1 MAKAI
6 MPKYEHPRERIM
18 DIAEHLIM
26 SRGFNRFSYKDIST
40 EMNVKNA
47 AIHYHFPSKN
57 DLGVAVIRRA
67 QARCRK
73 WNGMTFQQ
81 AVSPVDMLNVF
92 LEMYTGYLNSGE
104 YVCLASALETDFN
117 TFSKEMQNE
126 IRRYAAEMLNWI
138 RNLLQKGREEG
149 LFSFSEPPEDKAFFI
164 LSSVQGALQ
173 IASVG
178 DKNLF
183 YRLVD
188 KIKTD
193 LTR

>member
-1 MAKAI
+1 
-6 MPKYEHPRERIM
+6 MPKCKHPREHIM

-47 AIHYHFPSKN
+47 AIHYHFPSKS

-67 QARCRK
+67 QARFRK
-73 WNGMTFQQ
+73 WNGMVIQK

-92 LEMYTGYLNSGE
+92 FETFADYLNSGE
-104 YVCLASALETDFN
+104 YICLAGALETDFN

-126 IRRYAAEMLNWI
+126 IRAYAADMLNWI
-138 RNLLQKGREEG
+138 RNLLERGREEG
-149 LFSFSEPPEDKAFFI
+149 LFTFSDTSEDKAFFI

-173 IASVG
+173 MARVS
-178 DKNLF
+178 DKKYF
-183 YRLVD
+183 SRMVD

-193 LTR
+193 LIG

>member
-1 MAKAI
+1 
-6 MPKYEHPRERIM
+6 MPKCEHPRERIM

-47 AIHYHFPSKN
+47 AIHYHFPLKN

-73 WNGMTFQQ
+73 WNGMTIQRT
-81 AVSPVDMLNVF
+81 VSPLDMLDLF
-92 LEMYTGYLNSGE
+92 LKMFTGYLNLGE
-104 YVCLASALETDFN
+104 YVCLAGSLESDFN

-126 IRRYAAEMLNWI
+126 IHVYAAELLNWI
-138 RNLLQKGREEG
+138 RNLLERGREEG
-149 LFSFSEPPEDKAFFI
+149 LFTFSDSPEDKAFFL

-173 IASVG
+173 IARVS

-183 YRLVD
+183 FRIIA

-193 LTR
+193 LIG

>member
-1 MAKAI
+1 
-6 MPKYEHPRERIM
+6 M

-73 WNGMTFQQ
+73 WNGMTIQQ
-81 AVSPVDMLNVF
+81 TVSPVDMLDLF
-92 LEMYTGYLNSGE
+92 LEMFTGYLNSGE
-104 YVCLASALETDFN
+104 YVCLAGTLETDFN

-126 IRRYAAEMLNWI
+126 IRVYAAEMLNWI
-138 RNLLQKGREEG
+138 RNLLERGREEG
-149 LFSFSEPPEDKAFFI
+149 LFTFSDSSEDQAFFI

-173 IASVG
+173 IARVSEI
-178 DKNLF
+178 NFF
-183 YRLVD
+183 YRIVE
-188 KIKTD
+188 KIKAD
-193 LTR
+193 LVV

>member
-1 MAKAI
+1 
-6 MPKYEHPRERIM
+6 MPKCEHPRERIM

-73 WNGMTFQQ
+73 WNAKTIQQ
-81 AVSPVDMLNVF
+81 AVSPVDMLNAF
-92 LEMYTGYLNSGE
+92 LEMFTGYLNSGE
-104 YVCLASALETDFN
+104 YVCLASALETEFN
-117 TFSKEMQNE
+117 TFSKDMQDE
-126 IRRYAAEMLNWI
+126 IRAYAAEMLDWI
-138 RNLLQKGREEG
+138 RNLLKRGREEG
-149 LFSFSEPPEDKAFFI
+149 FFTFSDSPEDKAFII

-173 IASVG
+173 IARVS
-178 DKNLF
+178 DKKFF
-183 YRLVD
+183 YRIVY

-193 LTR
+193 LIV

>member
-1 MAKAI
+1 

-73 WNGMTFQQ
+73 WNGMT
-81 AVSPVDMLNVF
+81 VKKDGSPVEMLNAF
-92 LEMYTGYLNSGE
+92 LDMFSGYLESGE

-126 IRRYAAEMLNWI
+126 VRAYAAEMHNWI
-138 RNLLQKGREEG
+138 RNLLEKGREEG
-149 LFSFSEPPEDKAFFI
+149 LFTYSDSPEDKAFLI
-164 LSSVQGALQ
+164 LSSIQGALE
-173 IASVG
+173 IARVS
-178 DKNLF
+178 DKKRF
-183 YRLVD
+183 YRIVD
-188 KIKTD
+188 KIKTE
-193 LTR
+193 LVG